1 MIKTSV
7 MSRHGRRAAIGS
19 ERDGES
25 IAAAAG
31 AWNPSGPLTGRAA
44 GGGSGTATGGIGPM
58 AAGIPVGTNGALAG
72 CGRAIAGAGAFGDC
86 GKLASSIF

>member
-1 MIKTSV
+1 
-7 MSRHGRRAAIGS
+7 
-19 ERDGES
+19 
-25 IAAAAG
+25 
-31 AWNPSGPLTGRAA
+31 
-44 GGGSGTATGGIGPM
+44 M